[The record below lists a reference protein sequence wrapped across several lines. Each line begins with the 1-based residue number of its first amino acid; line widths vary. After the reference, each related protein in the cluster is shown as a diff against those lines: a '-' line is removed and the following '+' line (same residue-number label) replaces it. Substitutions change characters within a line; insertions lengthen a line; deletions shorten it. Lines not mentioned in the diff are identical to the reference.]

1 MSSPSHHPAILGFV
15 ISAFLLAACGG
26 EPGAAS
32 AAIEDYLDALVDK
45 DAARLTALS
54 CADWEAEAIR
64 ELDSFAAVTP
74 QLEDVSCQ
82 TADTEGNVALVEC
95 TGSIR
100 VTYSDEDKVI
110 ELESRRYRAVFEG
123 GEWRM
128 CGYE

>member
-1 MSSPSHHPAILGFV
+1 VNLPSHHPAILGFV
-15 ISAFLLAACGG
+15 IFALLLAACGG
-26 EPGAAS
+26 EPDAAS
-32 AAIEDYLDALVDK
+32 AAIEDYLDALADK

-54 CADWEAEAIR
+54 CADWEAEATR

-74 QLEDVSCQ
+74 QLEDVSCR
-82 TADTEGNVALVEC
+82 TADTEGDVTLVEC

-100 VTYSDEDKVI
+100 VTYSDEDKVF